1 MSLFL
6 ADDSDLIDDVPA
18 RLPWWMPATE
28 PGPDWAFRS
37 SGEFPTLPDPAL
49 KSSTEEEEQP

>member
-1 MSLFL
+1 MSIDQQHTPF
-6 ADDSDLIDDVPA
+6 DLIEVTEP

-37 SGEFPTLPDPAL
+37 SGEFATLPDPAL
-49 KSSTEEEEQP
+49 KDGTDEQ